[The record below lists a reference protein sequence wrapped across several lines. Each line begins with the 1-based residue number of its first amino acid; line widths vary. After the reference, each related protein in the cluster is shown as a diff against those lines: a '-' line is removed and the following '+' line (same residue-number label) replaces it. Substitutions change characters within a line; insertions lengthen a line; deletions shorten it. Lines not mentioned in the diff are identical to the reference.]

1 MKSQQMND
9 AIYSLSDPINV
20 YSLIHFLEYGLL
32 SLISFIK
39 PIHVLIISIS
49 WEIIELFIQQEWA
62 RESGFNKA
70 FDIVFNFSGYFFGR
84 FLFRSILAKKSI
96 SN

>member
-1 MKSQQMND
+1 MND

-62 RESGFNKA
+62 RESGLNKV
-70 FDIVFNFSGYFFGR
+70 FDIVFNFSGYFLADF
-84 FLFRSILAKKSI
+84 FLDQYWQKNLFQIDV
-96 SN
+96 